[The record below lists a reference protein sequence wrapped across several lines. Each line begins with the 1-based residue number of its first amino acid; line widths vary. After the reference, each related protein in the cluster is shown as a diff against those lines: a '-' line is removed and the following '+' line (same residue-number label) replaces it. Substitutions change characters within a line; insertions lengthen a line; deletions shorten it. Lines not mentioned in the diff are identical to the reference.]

1 MATRHIS
8 EYPQLLNT
16 VLSTQ
21 KVVYLCGAGA
31 SMSLG
36 SHRLSWAN
44 WIIEGKKYLTMPEQ
58 GELDRR
64 IGSWTSEELID
75 AATFLLG
82 SLKRSD
88 LYRTFMD
95 KTIGVLHPTNMEF
108 KDVLSKMWR
117 AGDLITTTNYDIQ
130 IEETLSA
137 KGISYECPAEILSV
151 IRSSTENKV
160 IHLHGMYDRRNN
172 IDNIIADDSQYHMVL
187 RNSGAQFIQ
196 NLIGTHPIIIVGC
209 GGTME
214 DPNLSGFMSF
224 ACEKLG
230 GANIPYFFLM
240 KDGDTM
246 PDLPANAIPVFYG
259 DDYMDLPFF
268 LSEIAVTRLQRMAG
282 LRSIVSVNPY
292 LKRRTV
298 TSAFGRMHF
307 SNGFNPFVGRVSELN
322 ALNAFLQ
329 SNEKFLWQTVLGEG
343 GIGKS
348 RLILEWMKTM
358 PSNWFG
364 FFALKRPE
372 AAYQFTPFTDTVV
385 AFDYVLG
392 QEQQCAD
399 MIAAF
404 IEVFSVS
411 PYKLR
416 IVLLERHQKL
426 SEDDWLTVLKR
437 KMPSEAR
444 LEFETGTYPNS
455 VLTIGMLSEKD
466 KLSYIENY
474 LDAYLPLLN
483 TSPFVEKCRAD
494 KANTAKTIQ
503 AAFRDS
509 MKLPCLRPLFLS
521 VFIEVWLSK
530 EGHTKLTSA
539 EELLSEYLNKEKKR
553 WKQILGDDA
562 LVDSYLRVLSVACI
576 VKTFNITDV
585 RGTNYLEEDCEKLI
599 SFFDARSERP
609 GADNLFEDLFV
620 SVSEQEDEQD
630 RTMLFDL
637 LYNEVNKK
645 SKKIA
650 NGDSLESLEQ
660 DEKFSL
666 LAPYIKVD
674 ANPQEVYLDMLV
686 RADAATE
693 EEKQKLVQLQK
704 QRIQKEKTLP
714 DHAWFLEP
722 CFPDIINE
730 YIVAYA
736 VNERNAER
744 FAKLVRSNSVLDL
757 ANFISLALD
766 DWPENS
772 IFQKIAVTPPEEELN
787 TSEYYLGLMLRIAEI
802 KDITAVEDVLLE
814 RDPIFQRYE
823 LELWR
828 RIAIVL
834 TDRGDTNRLFDSSV
848 KYACFIKELSGQM
861 MVRDEAADAMEAYCV
876 GLHNAEAV
884 DEYALFLEKCKDLVR
899 LLDGNRRIAMCCC
912 QNYGRLMHLQLYENQ
927 ATEIQ
932 QEWNSIV
939 EILKQCN
946 YDEDI
951 CKTAVSAANEYFHT
965 LIQRKKDDELAKLE
979 DSMDQ
984 VHQESG
990 LCEAAEIAAL
1000 CLANLYKS
1008 GGQRKITP
1016 EIYEKVK
1023 KYLRNFPES
1032 MRIRAAFII
1041 TSEAIYSQSAE
1052 YKRVPDR
1059 IINDAN
1065 KWSMQYPSEIEFQ
1078 EGYFGLL
1085 FSRLK
1090 YAQEQDMRNEQR
1102 RVFREMKKVAG
1113 RANYSEYNE
1122 HNQLMDTV
1130 EMLQIMFGY

>member
-1 MATRHIS
+1 MNNDQEIILAKISAVYDKPPFVKMETGQMEMILKCVGLGAYYDKYREYLEPYWYNGRFQNPVESYRIFVGLNSIFEDLLNERKGDEIISLLTELGNYIPGTILSDEARFAADFNKLRQLYNLMGLQIVSMEVDEYSSKFQVEPYLNEGNQIIQSFGMERWLKSKYQDVYEAYESALNSFSSGDLGAAIESCRTALTGIFSKYKGVPFQKAKWMLGMATLTGDFTGTQSADAS
-8 EYPQLLNT
+8 EMTSIKNEIEAMGKRDIADFFEENLEGSYKKT
-16 VLSTQ
+16 KAIYSIYSMLSDYGT
-21 KVVYLCGAGA
+21 
-31 SMSLG
+31 
-36 SHRLSWAN
+36 HRL
-44 WIIEGKKYLTMPEQ
+44 EGTVE
-58 GELDRR
+58 
-64 IGSWTSEELID
+64 
-75 AATFLLG
+75 
-82 SLKRSD
+82 
-88 LYRTFMD
+88 
-95 KTIGVLHPTNMEF
+95 V
-108 KDVLSKMWR
+108 
-117 AGDLITTTNYDIQ
+117 
-130 IEETLSA
+130 A
-137 KGISYECPAEILSV
+137 KNE
-151 IRSSTENKV
+151 
-160 IHLHGMYDRRNN
+160 
-172 IDNIIADDSQYHMVL
+172 
-187 RNSGAQFIQ
+187 
-196 NLIGTHPIIIVGC
+196 
-209 GGTME
+209 
-214 DPNLSGFMSF
+214 
-224 ACEKLG
+224 
-230 GANIPYFFLM
+230 
-240 KDGDTM
+240 DGDTM

-466 KLSYIENY
+466 ELSYIENY

-884 DEYALFLEKCKDLVR
+884 DEYHR
-899 LLDGNRRIAMCCC
+899 
-912 QNYGRLMHLQLYENQ
+912 
-927 ATEIQ
+927 
-932 QEWNSIV
+932 
-939 EILKQCN
+939 
-946 YDEDI
+946 
-951 CKTAVSAANEYFHT
+951 
-965 LIQRKKDDELAKLE
+965 
-979 DSMDQ
+979 
-984 VHQESG
+984 
-990 LCEAAEIAAL
+990 
-1000 CLANLYKS
+1000 
-1008 GGQRKITP
+1008 
-1016 EIYEKVK
+1016 
-1023 KYLRNFPES
+1023 YLSR
-1032 MRIRAAFII
+1032 
-1041 TSEAIYSQSAE
+1041 SQS
-1052 YKRVPDR
+1052 
-1059 IINDAN
+1059 
-1065 KWSMQYPSEIEFQ
+1065 
-1078 EGYFGLL
+1078 
-1085 FSRLK
+1085 
-1090 YAQEQDMRNEQR
+1090 
-1102 RVFREMKKVAG
+1102 
-1113 RANYSEYNE
+1113 
-1122 HNQLMDTV
+1122 
-1130 EMLQIMFGY
+1130 